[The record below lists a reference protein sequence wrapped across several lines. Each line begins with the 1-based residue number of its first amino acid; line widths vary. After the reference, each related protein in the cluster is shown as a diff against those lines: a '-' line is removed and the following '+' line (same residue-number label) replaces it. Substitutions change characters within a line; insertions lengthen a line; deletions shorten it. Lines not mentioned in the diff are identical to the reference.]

1 MGYIKK
7 DSVAYVSAKL
17 TDYGREKLALGRLN
31 FSYWG
36 FGDSEM
42 DYGTFSDKYSW
53 LNNGA
58 GGNVDLG
65 LLNMLRP
72 ADNPPGHRYP
82 LLRVPGNSGSSYT
95 SMSTPEVLKTIINN
109 QAVTRGFITGATKD
123 AVSYPE
129 RKYDSF
135 IQSGTSYTKAVG
147 KTNLASIVRAGSNV
161 VKSNVPG
168 TTGIDINLGQT
179 GAITDVSVN
188 AVEPVAGDFM
198 LLVPNSFALYPN
210 TITPNPAVFVSNG
223 TTGPGTIDSSQGTP
237 FLWYRIVEVTGTL
250 AANSLKVTVDRSIPN
265 FTGSTTTQYRDS
277 HVFFYDGG
285 GVNHN
290 PIDTYYG
297 TGTTIPYWNEL
308 SLSFDS
314 NCDVSVNDVKV
325 WNMNIPWTETVA
337 GLTASTHGTMAN
349 FGSTAYTSTKEYLE
363 YTKPVFSE
371 SLGGIADD
379 YRQKSIAVIHY
390 TNNSISNFYGE
401 GFYWSDTGVN
411 NFQLTLPTVMYNY
424 TGNTTI
430 GLLLTGETRVTPRS
444 LVSTYNSNSEV
455 NYYQLHTSGGTSN
468 TTLGGLLI
476 ENYTAPVSVGKIFP
490 DLKIAVIDDEEIVAA
505 LSYKSNR
512 NWVLPQLKAEYAS
525 VTGSTSAEGISQA
538 GDQFWITYQFT
549 STSGY
554 TSGMYC
560 NKYTFLSMEATN
572 CDNCDGANKNIKLT
586 FPYGSLPFMR
596 RNGIAAESGGPN
608 NEKYLGWEATGFDV
622 LIQKTQNNEPPT
634 STGWKRIPI
643 AQNAAGTSI
652 LNSFTDGGGGTDMF
666 VDYEVLY
673 NGEFVITKE
682 FFDNCVITAT
692 DPYTPD
698 FGLFSLND
706 WIHMPIVTEMT
717 DSTPT
722 PTLTFGDERWMYGNV
737 DTDIKATVFRTTFM
751 FSAAGT
757 DFNTSQNPTW
767 GTGVA
772 DPSHNVRISEVS
784 VYDSNFRE
792 VIVGKI
798 SDPIEKKQDS
808 QFTLAMGLDF

>member
-42 DYGTFSDKYSW
+42 DYGTFAEKYAW
-53 LNNGA
+53 LNNGT
-58 GGNVDLG
+58 GGDVDLG
-65 LLNMLRP
+65 LLDILRP

-95 SMSTPEVLKTIINN
+95 SISSPDVLKTIINN
-109 QAVTRGFITGATKD
+109 QAVTRGFFTGATKD

-129 RKYDSF
+129 RKYDYF

-147 KTNLASIVRAGSNV
+147 KLDL
-161 VKSNVPG
+161 
-168 TTGIDINLGQT
+168 GIDGGTPANIRYTGSHNLQDS
-179 GAITDVSVN
+179 GAKGLGGKFGRITDVSVN
-188 AVEPVAGDFM
+188 GVEPVAGDFM
-198 LLVPNSFALYPN
+198 LLIPNQFQGP
-210 TITPNPAVFVSNG
+210 
-223 TTGPGTIDSSQGTP
+223 TTGTIADVAGGGGLGPGAVDSRYALP
-237 FLWYRIVEVTGTL
+237 YLWYRIVEHHGGTL
-250 AANSLKVTVDRSIPN
+250 AANTLLVQVDRAVPN
-265 FTGSTTTQYRDS
+265 FTGSTMTEYRDCT
-277 HVFFYDGG
+277 VLFYDGG

-314 NCDVSVNDVKV
+314 NCDVSVNDVKI

-337 GLTASTHGTMAN
+337 GLTASTHGTVAN

-401 GFYWSDTGVN
+401 GFYWSDTGLN

-424 TGNTTI
+424 TGNTTM
-430 GLLLTGETRVTPRS
+430 GLLLTGETRVTPRT
-444 LVSTYNSNSEV
+444 LVSTYNSNSV
-455 NYYQLHTSGGTSN
+455 IDYYQLHTSGGTSN
-468 TTLGGLLI
+468 TTIGGTLI
-476 ENYTAPVSVGKIFP
+476 ENYTEPVSVGKIFP

-512 NWVLPQLKAEYAS
+512 NWVLPELKAEYTA
-525 VTGSTSAEGISQA
+525 VTGNTADEGISQA

-549 STSGY
+549 TTSGY

-596 RNGIAAESGGPN
+596 RNGIASGVGGTVGDLP
-608 NEKYLGWEATGFDV
+608 YVGWEATGFDV
-622 LIQKTQNNEPPT
+622 LIQKTQNNDPPT

-643 AQNAAGTSI
+643 GQNAAGASI
-652 LNSFTDGGGGTDMF
+652 LNTYNGNIF
-666 VDYEVLY
+666 VDYEILY

-682 FFDNCVITAT
+682 FFDNCVITAAN
-692 DPYTPD
+692 PYLPD
-698 FGLFSLND
+698 YGLFSLDD
-706 WIHMPIVTEMT
+706 WTVMPLLTEMT

-722 PTLTFGDERWMYGNV
+722 PTLTFGDERWTYGDV

-767 GTGVA
+767 GTGIA
-772 DPSHNVRISEVS
+772 SPSHNVRISEVS
-784 VYDSNFRE
+784 VYDSEFRE